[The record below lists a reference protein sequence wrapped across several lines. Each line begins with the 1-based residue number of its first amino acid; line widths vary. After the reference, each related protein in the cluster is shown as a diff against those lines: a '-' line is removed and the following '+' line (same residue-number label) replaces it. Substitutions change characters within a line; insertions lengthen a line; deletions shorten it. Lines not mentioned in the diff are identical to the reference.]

1 MTSTQPQMHLN
12 LNLRGIGFHRA
23 AWRHPTAQPT
33 ETNTLAYYARLVQ
46 AAERGKLDAVFL
58 ADSPRVFS
66 DREPLAMSNEP
77 LTLLAGLSALTSH
90 VGLIGTVS
98 TTYNDPYQVALR
110 FASLDHLSG
119 GRAGMNFVTSS
130 GDDIARNF
138 GHPSHPDFELRY
150 ERAAEFVDV
159 VLALWSGEYVEHHG
173 RFFDVEAQL
182 PISVSPQGF
191 PVLVQ
196 AGASDRGRDM
206 AALRAEAVYTGSS
219 TIPNGK
225 EFYDDVTARA
235 VRFGRP
241 RSGIKILPGVVPYI
255 GSTEAEGK
263 ALEAELEDLAVK
275 GVDVIGRLETE
286 LSVDFSSY
294 DPDGPFPMGAFPDY
308 TQFKGGQSRLNR
320 LRTWVQQE
328 DLSIRQLAVKVEKGL
343 GVVHWTIA
351 GTAEQVADELEEW
364 FRAGVAD
371 GFNILV
377 PLHPLGTEDF
387 VDQVVPIL
395 QRRGLFRTEYQ
406 GSTLRDHF
414 GLEYPNLAGG
424 LAVGEAVEQHGERE
438 VEPGVSVAR
447 RELSRVP
454 LGVRELLG
462 QRSESA

>member
-1 MTSTQPQMHLN
+1 MHLN

-23 AWRHPTAQPT
+23 AWRHSTAQPT
-33 ETNTLAYYARLVQ
+33 EVSTLPYYTRLVQ

-58 ADSPRVFS
+58 ADSPRIYS

-77 LTLLAGLSALTSH
+77 LTLLAALAAQTSH
-90 VGLIGTVS
+90 IGLIGTVS
-98 TTYNDPYQVALR
+98 TTYNDPYDVALR

-138 GHPSHPDFELRY
+138 GFDSHPDFERRY
-150 ERAAEFVDV
+150 ERASEFVDE
-159 VLALWSGEYVEHHG
+159 VLKLWSGG
-173 RFFDVEAQL
+173 L
-182 PISVSPQGF
+182 PIPVSPQGF

-219 TIPNGK
+219 TIPNGR
-225 EFYDDVTARA
+225 EFYDDVIRRA
-235 VRFGRP
+235 QQFGRS
-241 RSGIKILPGVVPYI
+241 RNGIKILPGVVPYI
-255 GSTEAEGK
+255 GSTEAEGE
-263 ALEAELEDLAVK
+263 ALEAELEELAVK
-275 GVDVIGRLETE
+275 NVDIIGRLEDE
-286 LSVDFSSY
+286 LGVSFSTY
-294 DPDGPFPMGAFPDY
+294 DPDGPFPLEAFPDY

-320 LRTWVQQE
+320 LRTWVVQE
-328 DLSIRQLAVKVEKGL
+328 DLSVRELAAKVEKGL

-377 PLHPLGTEDF
+377 PLHPKGTEDF

-395 QRRGLFRTEYQ
+395 QQRGLFRTEYE
-406 GSTLRDHF
+406 GTTLRDHF
-414 GLEYPNLAGG
+414 GLDYPS
-424 LAVGEAVEQHGERE
+424 
-438 VEPGVSVAR
+438 VSD
-447 RELSRVP
+447 
-454 LGVRELLG
+454 G
-462 QRSESA
+462 QRRAIV